1 MGKVAGGDGEDEAR
15 DEGLGGKEITMAD
28 LWNPMFWP
36 MAHVY

>member
-15 DEGLGGKEITMAD
+15 DEGKEITMAD
-28 LWNPMFWP
+28 LWNQMFWP